1 MLPLLPDFADPLRLC
16 ALGKAYEGVIPLA
29 DLPRL
34 APLLTSTEGEAAFVL
49 EFERDAARRATVRVE
64 VKATLALQ
72 CQRCLGTMTL
82 PVNGE
87 SRLVVVDGPAE
98 AERLP
103 EDVDPLLVEDEK
115 LVLRSLIEDELI
127 LAIPPAPMHSS
138 EACAMK
144 LQQINAAGDEL
155 TAGDALGKAHPF
167 ASLAGW
173 RSDDNEQD

>member
-1 MLPLLPDFADPLRLC
+1 MLSLLPDFADPLRLC

-34 APLLTSTEGEAAFVL
+34 APLLTSTKGEAAFVL
-49 EFERDAARRATVRVE
+49 EFDRDAARRATVRVN

-72 CQRCLGTMTL
+72 CQRCLDTMTL

-87 SRLVVVDGPAE
+87 SRLVVVDGSAE

-103 EDVDPLLVEDEK
+103 EDVDPLLVDDEK

-138 EACAMK
+138 DACATK

-155 TAGDALGKAHPF
+155 TAGDALSKAHPF
-167 ASLAGW
+167 ASLASL

>member
-1 MLPLLPDFADPLRLC
+1 MLSLLPDFADPLRLC
-16 ALGKAYEGVIPLA
+16 ALGKAYEGLIPLA

-49 EFERDAARRATVRVE
+49 EFDRDAARRATVRVN

-72 CQRCLGTMTL
+72 CQRCLDTMTL

-103 EDVDPLLVEDEK
+103 EDVDPLLVDDEK
-115 LVLRSLIEDELI
+115 LVLLSLIEDELI

-138 EACAMK
+138 DACATK
-144 LQQINAAGDEL
+144 LQQINAAGDKL
-155 TAGDALGKAHPF
+155 TAGDALSKAHPF
-167 ASLAGW
+167 ASLASW

>member
-1 MLPLLPDFADPLRLC
+1 MLSLLPDFADPLRLC
-16 ALGKAYEGVIPLA
+16 ALGKAYEGSIPLA

-49 EFERDAARRATVRVE
+49 EFDRDAARRPTVRVK

-72 CQRCLGTMTL
+72 CQRCLDTMTL

-87 SRLVVVDGPAE
+87 SRLVVVEGSAE

-138 EACAMK
+138 DACATK
-144 LQQINAAGDEL
+144 LQQINAAGGEIG
-155 TAGDALGKAHPF
+155 TGDAGSKQHPF
-167 ASLAGW
+167 ASLASW
-173 RSDDNEQD
+173 RGDDDKRD

>member
-1 MLPLLPDFADPLRLC
+1 MLSLLPDFADPLRLC
-16 ALGKAYEGVIPLA
+16 ALGKAYEGAIPLA

-49 EFERDAARRATVRVE
+49 EFDRDATRRATVH
-64 VKATLALQ
+64 VKVQATLALQ
-72 CQRCLGTMTL
+72 CQRCLETMTL

-103 EDVDPLLVEDEK
+103 EDVDPLLVEDAA

-127 LAIPPAPMHSS
+127 LAIPPSPMHSS
-138 EACAMK
+138 DACAMK
-144 LQQINAAGDEL
+144 LEQINAAADEL
-155 TAGDALGKAHPF
+155 TIGDVGNKAHPF
-167 ASLAGW
+167 ASLATW
-173 RSDDNEQD
+173 RSDDDKQD